1 MKDERGL
8 YYYPSMQT
16 RDVRMYV
23 REGETGAVEFRMWNA
38 QHQEVWDKHE
48 WIPFDVVKTA
58 ARMYK
63 NETRN
68 PLALYDE
75 DVAKRLIEDER
86 CGRIQ

>member
-23 REGETGAVEFRMWNA
+23 RENEAGVVEFRMWNKDYA
-38 QHQEVWDKHE
+38 EVWDKHE
-48 WIPFDVVKTA
+48 WIPLEVVKTA

-63 NETRN
+63 NESRN
-68 PLALYDE
+68 PMALYDE
-75 DVAKRLIEDER
+75 EVAKRLIEDER
-86 CGRIQ
+86 AGRL